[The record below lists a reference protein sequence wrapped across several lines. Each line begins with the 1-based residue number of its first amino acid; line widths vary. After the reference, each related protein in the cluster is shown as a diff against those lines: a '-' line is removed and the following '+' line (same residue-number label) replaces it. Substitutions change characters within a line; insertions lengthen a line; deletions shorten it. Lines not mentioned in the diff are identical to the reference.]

1 MPPPQEVPEN
11 ARWYIDGS
19 LLDGPRELISRCGS
33 AVVVVSDSGALL
45 AYGLGVP
52 PNWVR
57 SASMAELWAFYMV
70 LQVTP
75 ALPYV
80 VTDCLN
86 IPQTLA
92 RGLDAACG
100 PSRPQARLWRLV
112 GHNLDFQCPPE
123 LAEQRFL
130 WMPSHTAQATLGTTR
145 RSDGQLVTRRDWR
158 SNRLADGLAKLA
170 AQTQRVPQ
178 DTRDYL
184 QTAREALEYCA
195 GRLGAA
201 TQAANSFTQTA
212 WRDDGTAY
220 QQRLRDAL
228 PPKTKRAAPQAAA
241 TTTQS
246 GTGQL
251 TRPPKQLAEQTPGR
265 PPDLAPAAAQPEED
279 HSAANK
285 RRAAT
290 PEPARQA
297 RPARWRRKRASSR
310 AGMPIWPAG
319 SGATRTPP
327 PAPRQGS
334 ALGPC
339 GSASALALRCVLRL
353 SFLYAR

>member
-1 MPPPQEVPEN
+1 
-11 ARWYIDGS
+11 
-19 LLDGPRELISRCGS
+19 
-33 AVVVVSDSGALL
+33 
-45 AYGLGVP
+45 
-52 PNWVR
+52 
-57 SASMAELWAFYMV
+57 MAELWAFYMV

-92 RGLDAACG
+92 RGLDAARG

-170 AQTQRVPQ
+170 AHTQRVPQ

-212 WRDDGTAY
+212 WRDDGTAF

-228 PPKTKRAAPQAAA
+228 PPRAKKPAPQK
-241 TTTQS
+241 TTTAAHTETAQPAQR
-246 GTGQL
+246 TRQL
-251 TRPPKQLAEQTPGR
+251 GESTPGR
-265 PPDLAPAAAQPEED
+265 PPDLAPAAAARPDSRQKAAARTTEAEQTRALEEEARFLRSW
-279 HSAANK
+279 HAEMAGRLRAHAEAAAGPSAGERLGAL
-285 RRAAT
+285 RERIRARAA
-290 PEPARQA
+290 ARN
-297 RPARWRRKRASSR
+297 P
-310 AGMPIWPAG
+310 
-319 SGATRTPP
+319 
-327 PAPRQGS
+327 
-334 ALGPC
+334 L
-339 GSASALALRCVLRL
+339 
-353 SFLYAR
+353 